1 MPRPKLS
8 LSKVFRPE
16 SLYAT
21 WKKRLWTAVRQQKFP
36 DLLEYYDYNRNIG
49 VHARRL
55 CPLVVS
61 GNFKPSAPLLLEVGK
76 ADQLVR
82 RLQIPHPDD
91 AVVLQAIA
99 EAFLPFVKKEQ
110 KTANAYFSRTHSA
123 KKGIHTGHMPLDYPW
138 FVLWPRYQR
147 KILDFSKARQYLVST
162 DIQNFFDSLSHDII
176 RRALT
181 AIDPRHTLTDLT
193 LYLLESYCRRE
204 LYGPQN
210 NRGIPQLDFDAP
222 GLLAH
227 LVLFPVDEYLNRGTQ
242 GSFTRWVDDINF
254 AADTKQGARVL
265 LRGLE
270 RKLIALDLR
279 LGGSKTVIL
288 DRDSSERYLQVEEN
302 RKVDEFRRIIQA
314 EADTKETYEQIV
326 ETFSEHRHAARYGQ
340 WDKVLMRYYNLFGD
354 SKLIRTPRAFA
365 GLFRRVELASHEDF
379 LNMFD
384 HRFRLTIVRF
394 WAKLRPTKHRVSRIM
409 QYIRGMSKYDDVV
422 TLALANVLLAWAL
435 PPSSTKVALRFQ
447 SIDDRRPGGFA
458 ARLLLLAKYGTDKMI
473 SDFILESEGYW
484 SSSEFLARQVIATWS
499 LLSPAGA
506 LGKSLEARLSRK
518 LLRSVNDLFDFVHG
532 LRSTARLDLSL
543 WGYLSPV
550 KMKRPYSLSKAIVAS
565 NVLRSSQLIDS
576 DRKRLMAEITK
587 LVHDPRLRAIALNKA
602 HP

>member
-1 MPRPKLS
+1 MPRYKLS
-8 LSKVFRPE
+8 LAQVFVPE

-36 DLLEYYDYNRNIG
+36 DLLEYYDYNRNIAIH
-49 VHARRL
+49 VRRL
-55 CPLVVS
+55 CPLVVN
-61 GNFKPSAPLLLEVGK
+61 GNYKPSAPLSLEVGK

-99 EAFLPFVKKEQ
+99 EAYLPIVKREQ
-110 KTANAYFSRTHSA
+110 KVANAYFSRTHSA

-147 KILDFSKARQYLVST
+147 KILDFAKAREYLVST

-227 LVLFPVDEYLNRGTQ
+227 LVLFPLDEYLNKGTQ

-254 AADTKQGARVL
+254 AADTKQRARLL

-270 RKLIALDLR
+270 RRLIALDLR

-288 DRDSSERYLQVEEN
+288 DRDDAKRYLQVEEN
-302 RKVDEFRRIIQA
+302 RKLDEFRQIIQA
-314 EADTKETYEQIV
+314 GAETKTVYEELVEA
-326 ETFSEHRHAARYGQ
+326 FCEHRNATRYGQ

-354 SKLIRTPRAFA
+354 SKLMRTPRSFA

-394 WAKLRPTKHRVSRIM
+394 WAKLRPTKHRVRHIM
-409 QYIRGMSKYDDVV
+409 QYVRGMSKYDDVV
-422 TLALANVLLAWAL
+422 TLALTNVLVTWSL
-435 PPSSTKVALRFQ
+435 PASATELALRFQ
-447 SIDDRRPGGFA
+447 RVDDRRPGGFA
-458 ARLLLLAKYGTDKMI
+458 AKLLLLAKYGTDKML
-473 SDFILESEGYW
+473 SDFIVESEGYW

-499 LLSPAGA
+499 LLSPSSVY
-506 LGKSLEARLSRK
+506 GKRLEARLSRK
-518 LLRSVNDLFDFVHG
+518 LLRSVNDLFDFFHG
-532 LRSTARLDLSL
+532 LRSIIRLDLSL

-565 NVLRSSQLIDS
+565 NVLRSTQLVEP
-576 DRKRLMAEITK
+576 DRKRLAAEIAK
-587 LVHDPRLRAIALNKA
+587 LVHDPRLRAIALNKVHA
-602 HP
+602 